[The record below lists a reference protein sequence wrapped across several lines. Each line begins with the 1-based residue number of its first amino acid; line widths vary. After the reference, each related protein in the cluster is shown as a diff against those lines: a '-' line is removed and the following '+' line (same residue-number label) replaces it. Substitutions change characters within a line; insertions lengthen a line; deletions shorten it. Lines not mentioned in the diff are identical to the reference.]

1 MTDQYL
7 EDGIPWNWYQLKII
21 LKNDHNKNSWRTR
34 TL

>member
-21 LKNDHNKNSWRTR
+21 LKNDHNNSWRTR